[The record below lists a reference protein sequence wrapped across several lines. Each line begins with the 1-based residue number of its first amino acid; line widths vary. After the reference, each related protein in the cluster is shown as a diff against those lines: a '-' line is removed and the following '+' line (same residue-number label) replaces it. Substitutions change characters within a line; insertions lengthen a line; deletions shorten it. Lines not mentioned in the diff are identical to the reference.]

1 MNTKCMPGPGLLLG
15 AMLLAVA
22 TAAGAA
28 TKVNLDNFIRAETDM
43 YFTKKVD
50 EAGIGHL
57 NHSRTPPPVENQPIV
72 RMNRDTLYSMGV
84 FDLTEPVTLTMP
96 DAGGRFMSMVVT
108 NEDHYIKLVGYK
120 PGNYTLTRD
129 KIGTRYV
136 QVVFRTFANSADP
149 KDVVTAN
156 ALQDQIRIKQASV
169 GRYEVPDWDQASLT
183 AVRKAILGLGPFVP
197 DSRRMFGDVTEV
209 DPVRHLVGTAGGFGG
224 NKQDDA
230 IYLNVTPEENDGQTP
245 HVLSIKDVP
254 VDGFWSISLYNPDGF
269 FEKNDLGVYSF
280 NSYTAAK
287 NADGSVTI
295 RFGGCD
301 SKRTNCL
308 PIMKGWNYTVRL
320 YRPRKEII
328 DGTWKFPEAQ
338 PVRQ

>member
-1 MNTKCMPGPGLLLG
+1 MNSTRMPGLLVSLL
-15 AMLLAVA
+15 AMLLSVA

-28 TKVNLDNFIRAETDM
+28 TQVNLDNFIRAESDT
-43 YFTKKVD
+43 YFKKKVD
-50 EAGIGHL
+50 EAGIGRL

-96 DAGGRFMSMVVT
+96 NADGRFMSMVVT

-120 PGNYTLTRD
+120 PGDYTLTRD

-149 KDVVTAN
+149 KDVAAAN
-156 ALQDQIRIKQASV
+156 AIQDQIRIKQKSA
-169 GRYEVPDWDQASLT
+169 GRFEIPDWDQTSLT

-197 DSRRMFGDVTEV
+197 DSQRMFGDKNEV

-230 IYLNVTPEENDGQTP
+230 IYLNVTPQKNDGQTP
-245 HVLSIKDVP
+245 HVLSVKNVP
-254 VDGFWSISLYNPDGF
+254 VDGFWSISLYNSDGF
-269 FEKNDLGVYSF
+269 FVKNDLGAYSL
-280 NSYTAAK
+280 NSSTATK
-287 NADGSVTI
+287 NADGSVSV

-301 SKRTNCL
+301 GKVANCL
-308 PIMKGWNYTVRL
+308 PIMKDWNYTVRL
-320 YRPRKEII
+320 YRPRKEIL
-328 DGTWKFPEAQ
+328 DGSWKFPDAQ
-338 PVRQ
+338 PTN